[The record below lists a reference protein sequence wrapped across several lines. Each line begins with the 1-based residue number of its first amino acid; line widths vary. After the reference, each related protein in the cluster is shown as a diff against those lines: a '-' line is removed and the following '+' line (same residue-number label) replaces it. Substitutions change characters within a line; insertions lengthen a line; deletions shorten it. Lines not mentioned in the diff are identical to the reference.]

1 MSKTP
6 ASPTV
11 STFADLPQL
20 YAAYP
25 THETEDR
32 QAPTSIA
39 LDAEIEHMQEGEGSA
54 ITRGDLDA
62 LYESLGIT
70 DPFAASFGD
79 PLPLSV
85 IEIGDEPTDDDLPD
99 PFAAQAETGGMVA
112 TLFDL
117 YADTRLERYASDVAW
132 GVVNTFHFTAQKIER
147 EEDRLADQIREMT
160 RRMENGE
167 VFNKE
172 LEDLQLRCQ
181 SLAEIRAC
189 FEAQRDYA
197 AAMYRACS
205 GRAWIPSKGSR
216 ATVGSASQI
225 HALDFLR
232 ARAEKRRD
240 RYDPQGPIV
249 VVSGPD
255 DWHDYRLIWDRLDL
269 ILKRIPHM
277 IVVTT
282 GQRTGTD
289 AVAAAW
295 AEANGRPC
303 VGFDLLGYGRG
314 KSKGFRRN
322 KTIHDLTVTEAV
334 LCQGSGIQSDLYDLF
349 NPQEGRRVP
358 THVFY
363 RDQQRAL
370 PPMQPSRRLRSAR
383 GGGRGT
389 IGIHRAEDLWG

>member
-1 MSKTP
+1 MDDKP
-6 ASPTV
+6 ASRTV
-11 STFADLPQL
+11 RTFTDLPQL

-25 THETEDR
+25 AHETEDS
-32 QAPTSIA
+32 QAPTDSA
-39 LDAEIEHMQEGEGSA
+39 MSAEVEHMQEREGSG
-54 ITRGDLDA
+54 ITRGDLDE
-62 LYESLGIT
+62 LYQRLGIT

-79 PLPLSV
+79 PLPLTIV
-85 IEIGDEPTDDDLPD
+85 EIGDEPGENDLPD
-99 PFAAQAETGGMVA
+99 PFAAQADCGGMVA

-117 YADTRLERYASDVAW
+117 YATTRLECYAADIAW
-132 GVVNTFHFTAQKIER
+132 GVVNSFHFTARKIER
-147 EEDRLADQIREMT
+147 DEERLADQIREMA
-160 RRMENGE
+160 RRLESGE

-172 LEDLQLRCQ
+172 LEDLQIRCQ
-181 SLAEIRAC
+181 SLAEARAC
-189 FEAQRDYA
+189 IEAQCGYA

-216 ATVGSASQI
+216 ATVSSASQI

-249 VVSGPD
+249 VVSGPH
-255 DWHDYRLIWDRLDL
+255 DWHDYRLIWDRLSL
-269 ILKRIPHM
+269 ILLRIPNM

-282 GQRTGTD
+282 GQRTGVD
-289 AVAAAW
+289 AIAAAW

-303 VGFDLLGYGRG
+303 IGFDLLGYGRG

-322 KTIHDLTVTEAV
+322 KTIHDLTVTEAI

-363 RDQQRAL
+363 LDQQRAL
-370 PPMQPSRRLRSAR
+370 PPFKPSRRLRSTDR
-383 GGGRGT
+383 GGRGAT
-389 IGIHRAEDLWG
+389 EERSSR